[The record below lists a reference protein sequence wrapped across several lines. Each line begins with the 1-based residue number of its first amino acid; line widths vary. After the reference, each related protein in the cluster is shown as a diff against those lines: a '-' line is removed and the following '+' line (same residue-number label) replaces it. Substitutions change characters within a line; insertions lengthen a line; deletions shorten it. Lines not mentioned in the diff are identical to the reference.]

1 MNGQKSDAATNQ
13 FSTSGSFYTTL
24 FHDVLD
30 AIKLVEI
37 NETQSSK
44 RALIRAMFAG
54 IDGALWVYKEDVRAI
69 AIETLNIQPVEDLA
83 LSEFDYSVSD
93 NGIVKTKRRFMPM
106 TASLKLICRL
116 AKRIVPELRFDF
128 TEQGWSDLKQ
138 AAMIRNRVTHPKNA
152 MDMEVSDEDLTT
164 SWSGFFWLLKLG
176 EQLMEATKQASEQ
189 FVSQVRQTLNEL
201 KNGDA
206 KTLAYYEAAMKSLE
220 D

>member
-1 MNGQKSDAATNQ
+1 
-13 FSTSGSFYTTL
+13 
-24 FHDVLD
+24 
-30 AIKLVEI
+30 
-37 NETQSSK
+37 
-44 RALIRAMFAG
+44 
-54 IDGALWVYKEDVRAI
+54 
-69 AIETLNIQPVEDLA
+69 
-83 LSEFDYSVSD
+83 
-93 NGIVKTKRRFMPM
+93 M

-176 EQLMEATKQASEQ
+176 EQLIEATKQASEQ